1 MDMQAFAQIA
11 LSALGVGAIVSG
23 AINRRLSKVEKAA
36 EDKREAQTKEVVLL
50 LQGVK
55 AAGALS
61 YATAVAM
68 KRGHANGEVE
78 KGVEQYEEY
87 TAELDRFLI
96 ERSAKQ

>member
-1 MDMQAFAQIA
+1 MDFVTVLSAA

-23 AINRRLSKVEKAA
+23 AINRKLAKAEQAA
-36 EDKREAQTKEVVLL
+36 EEKQEAQSRETMLL

-68 KRGHANGEVE
+68 KRGYTNGEVE
-78 KGVEQYEEY
+78 KGVEQYEQY

-96 ERSAKQ
+96 EQSAKG

>member
-11 LSALGVGAIVSG
+11 ISAVGVGAIVSG
-23 AINRRLSKVEKAA
+23 AINRRLARVEQAA
-36 EDKREAQTKEVVLL
+36 EDKRAAQTQEVVLL

-61 YATAVAM
+61 YATALAM

-87 TAELDRFLI
+87 TAELDRFLF

>member
-1 MDMQAFAQIA
+1 MDIVPIISVV

-23 AINRRLSKVEKAA
+23 TINRRLAKAEKAA
-36 EDKREAQTKEVVLL
+36 EEKQQAQARETMLL

-61 YATAVAM
+61 YATAIAM
-68 KRGHANGEVE
+68 KRGYTNGEVE
-78 KGVEQYEEY
+78 KGVEQYEQY

-96 ERSAKQ
+96 EQSAQR